1 MIAVD
6 EKTTQKNP
14 AKATVVNLGVSFLH
28 LNVTEKTEK
37 PIEAVRPN
45 TNPTKDFSLVLPR
58 AIISIPAV
66 AMTIEIQT
74 FKEIFSFKNKKANNA
89 VKNGIADK
97 QSNVIAALVFV
108 IE

>member
-1 MIAVD
+1 M
-6 EKTTQKNP
+6 
-14 AKATVVNLGVSFLH
+14 NLGVFFLH

-37 PIEAVRPN
+37 PIEAERPN
-45 TNPTKDFSLVLPR
+45 TNPIKDFSLVLPR
-58 AIISIPAV
+58 PIIKIPAV